1 MRLSFSALKGWD
13 IPIQRVP
20 VEKLN
25 RITMKNHQ
33 GVIALM
39 SAVEFQ
45 KIEHVVPDLF
55 EAGEMPF
62 VVVLDG
68 VTDVRNLGAIARTC
82 DGAGV
87 HAMVVP
93 GSHTASINAD
103 AVKTSAGA
111 LHSLPVCRSM
121 NLRDAVLFLKNS
133 GLRIV
138 AASEKSDVRYT
149 QENMTGP
156 IAIVMGAEDTGV
168 SPEILKL
175 CDATVSIPLFGKIA
189 SLNVSVAGGIL
200 LYEVVRQRNEIID
213 GNTD

>member
-1 MRLSFSALKGWD
+1 
-13 IPIQRVP
+13 
-20 VEKLN
+20 
-25 RITMKNHQ
+25 
-33 GVIALM
+33 
-39 SAVEFQ
+39 
-45 KIEHVVPDLF
+45 
-55 EAGEMPF
+55 
-62 VVVLDG
+62 
-68 VTDVRNLGAIARTC
+68 
-82 DGAGV
+82 
-87 HAMVVP
+87 MVVP